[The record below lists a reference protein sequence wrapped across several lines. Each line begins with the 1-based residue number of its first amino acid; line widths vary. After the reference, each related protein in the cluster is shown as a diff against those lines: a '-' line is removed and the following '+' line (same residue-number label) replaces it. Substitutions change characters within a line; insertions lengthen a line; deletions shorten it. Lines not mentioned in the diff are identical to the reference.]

1 MALGKPK
8 KEKVGVVKNLK
19 CFVFLELFCILY
31 FRFMLFILF
40 SLSLDLDIDY
50 DAETELF
57 FEECKIFMSQF
68 VDEVFIQE

>member
-1 MALGKPK
+1 M
-8 KEKVGVVKNLK
+8 KNLK
-19 CFVFLELFCILY
+19 CFVFPESRYINSKSSMLASILY

>member
-1 MALGKPK
+1 
-8 KEKVGVVKNLK
+8 
-19 CFVFLELFCILY
+19 
-31 FRFMLFILF
+31 MLFILF

-68 VDEVFIQE
+68 VDEVFIQEWVVSKAAASRSSSK

>member
-1 MALGKPK
+1 MLAS
-8 KEKVGVVKNLK
+8 
-19 CFVFLELFCILY
+19 ILY

-68 VDEVFIQE
+68 VDEVFIQEWVVSKAAASRCSSK